1 MRSCHAA
8 QMASAHS
15 PARQETS
22 TPLQMLFA
30 LNSSFLQ
37 QQADALAKRVCEGG
51 GSPVA
56 ERVHRAYGFVFQ
68 RSPTVREQELA
79 ERFFAGRADSGEAWG
94 QYAQALLASNEMLFL
109 D

>member
-1 MRSCHAA
+1 MLRINDFPE
-8 QMASAHS
+8 ASAHS

-37 QQADALAKRVCEGG
+37 QQADALARR
-51 GSPVA
+51 VA
-56 ERVHRAYGFVFQ
+56 EAGGTEERVRRAYALTYQ
-68 RSPTVREQELA
+68 RTPTEKEQKLA
-79 ERFFAGRADSGEAWG
+79 ARFFAGREQDAKAWSE
-94 QYAQALLASNEMLFL
+94 YAQALLASNEMLFL